1 MTLPANLDHCPAR
14 KEASA
19 KSYHVI
25 ARPKAVAISWQALQ
39 NRTICQE
46 IPTVAPLPR
55 NDGGNRRLVLLTRPG
70 NFHNLLGRVMTL
82 PYNPLRKVVTLVFPP
97 YGLSENRTG
106 APYCSR
112 CARFGFSI
120 KP

>member
-39 NRTICQE
+39 NRTIYQE
-46 IPTVAPLPR
+46 IPT
-55 NDGGNRRLVLLTRPG
+55 
-70 NFHNLLGRVMTL
+70 
-82 PYNPLRKVVTLVFPP
+82 
-97 YGLSENRTG
+97 GLCPSE
-106 APYCSR
+106 
-112 CARFGFSI
+112 
-120 KP
+120 